1 MRCFLAI
8 HSMIFFERS
17 QVTYAN
23 VSKWSILQYNKHK
36 FYSTQWKIFLIRQ
49 SHNPLSHNM
58 CLVPHEII
66 SPIVVSLNQG
76 ILNPFGI
83 NIMCVSLYTV
93 ISKHALL
100 RESLFEKNKL
110 QSESNQAV
118 EQLESQNSVYLPL
131 KIS

>member
-1 MRCFLAI
+1 
-8 HSMIFFERS
+8 
-17 QVTYAN
+17 
-23 VSKWSILQYNKHK
+23 
-36 FYSTQWKIFLIRQ
+36 
-49 SHNPLSHNM
+49 M

-83 NIMCVSLYTV
+83 NTMCVSLYTV
-93 ISKHALL
+93 ISKHVLL

-110 QSESNQAV
+110 QSKSNQAL
-118 EQLESQNSVYLPL
+118 EQLESQNSVHLPL

>member
-1 MRCFLAI
+1 
-8 HSMIFFERS
+8 
-17 QVTYAN
+17 
-23 VSKWSILQYNKHK
+23 
-36 FYSTQWKIFLIRQ
+36 
-49 SHNPLSHNM
+49 M

-76 ILNPFGI
+76 ILNPFG
-83 NIMCVSLYTV
+83 NSIMCVSLYTV

-118 EQLESQNSVYLPL
+118 EQLESQNLVYLPL

>member
-1 MRCFLAI
+1 
-8 HSMIFFERS
+8 
-17 QVTYAN
+17 
-23 VSKWSILQYNKHK
+23 
-36 FYSTQWKIFLIRQ
+36 
-49 SHNPLSHNM
+49 M
-58 CLVPHEII
+58 CLGPHEII

-110 QSESNQAV
+110 QSESNQVV